1 MNPPTNITL
10 SKNKKLLTV
19 TYENDS
25 FSMKSEYLRVHSPSA
40 EVRGH
45 GPGQETLQ
53 LNKQDVTIS
62 SLVPM
67 GNYAIS
73 IHFSDGHTT
82 GIYSWSYLYYLG
94 SSMDELWKDYCN
106 KVDEYYKN
114 KNKNNFHQVLI

>member
-1 MNPPTNITL
+1 
-10 SKNKKLLTV
+10 
-19 TYENDS
+19 
-25 FSMKSEYLRVHSPSA
+25 
-40 EVRGH
+40 
-45 GPGQETLQ
+45 
-53 LNKQDVTIS
+53 
-62 SLVPM
+62 M